1 MGCEPVVRYL
11 LPLLKI
17 FMTKDVY
24 NDIDVRAM
32 KDTELHLSIIFK
44 YLSTY
49 RYTNEEI
56 PFFNNQ
62 IVLTGLTNLFL
73 QNQLRPQAA
82 YYIPSQQPSFR
93 MFQLS
98 SPFKD
103 AGKIGQACVGVPP
116 SRHKLLLPALQ
127 SKVRLQEFD
136 EEAPSERPV

>member
-56 PFFNNQ
+56 PF
-62 IVLTGLTNLFL
+62 
-73 QNQLRPQAA
+73 
-82 YYIPSQQPSFR
+82 
-93 MFQLS
+93 
-98 SPFKD
+98 
-103 AGKIGQACVGVPP
+103 IGN
-116 SRHKLLLPALQ
+116 
-127 SKVRLQEFD
+127 D
-136 EEAPSERPV
+136 I